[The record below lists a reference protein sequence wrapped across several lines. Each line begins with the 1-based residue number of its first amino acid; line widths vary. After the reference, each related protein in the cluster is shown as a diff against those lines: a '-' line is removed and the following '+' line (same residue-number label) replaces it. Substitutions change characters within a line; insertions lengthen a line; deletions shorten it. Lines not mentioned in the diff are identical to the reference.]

1 MIATFTSPE
10 REIPISG
17 SLDAVRSSQIDWR
30 GARSEYDHS
39 VEYLLAAIRHCSE
52 LELSDEEKC
61 HLIHVARA
69 REQAAFLR
77 YKCALDARSYF

>member
-1 MIATFTSPE
+1 MIATFNTPAT
-10 REIPISG
+10 EIPISG

-30 GARSEYDHS
+30 DARSKYDHS

-61 HLIHVARA
+61 HLIQVARA

-77 YKCALDARSYF
+77 YKCALDARSYS